1 MGVCGGQVEEWL
13 DVCERVVASASVDG
27 EFIRTVLEMIRLS
40 SETNLSYA
48 EVVDEYQAKV
58 TELKQL
64 EGGIM
69 PLLEDIIFKCAN
81 NFCLSLIT

>member
-1 MGVCGGQVEEWL
+1 MVEEWL
-13 DVCERVVASASVDG
+13 DVCERVVASASIDG

-64 EGGIM
+64 EGEIEEKTRQ
-69 PLLEDIIFKCAN
+69 LN
-81 NFCLSLIT
+81 NIKARHK

>member
-1 MGVCGGQVEEWL
+1 MGCGGGQVEEWL
-13 DVCERVVASASVDG
+13 DVCERVVASASIDG

-64 EGGIM
+64 EGEIEEKTRQ
-69 PLLEDIIFKCAN
+69 LN
-81 NFCLSLIT
+81 NIKARHK